1 MKGLLVLLA
10 AALCAAVFAGGAGA
24 DRPLR
29 EFVPQGDD
37 TISGVCAFDVGLT
50 VLANRTYQ
58 ETFSD
63 GRIQV
68 SGTLKLQLT
77 NLSPGGTSLVL
88 DVSGPGV
95 ITDTPDLFEIKA
107 EGRWF
112 WIFEPDDLAPGS
124 PAMMLLT
131 SGLTYMRTDANGV
144 TFTPS
149 ENTTD
154 LCAALS

>member
-1 MKGLLVLLA
+1 MKGLFVLPV

-29 EFVPQGDD
+29 EFLPQGDD
-37 TISGVCAFDVGLT
+37 TISGICAFDVGLT

-58 ETFSD
+58 MTFSD
-63 GRIQV
+63 GRIQING
-68 SGTLKLQLT
+68 SLQLQLT
-77 NLSPGGTSLVL
+77 NLSPGGTSMIAN
-88 DVSGPGV
+88 VSGPGV
-95 ITDTPDLFEIKA
+95 VTDTPDLFEIKA

-112 WIFEPDDLAPGS
+112 WTFAPDDLGPGS

-131 SGLTYMRTDANGV
+131 SGLTYVRADANGV

-149 ENTTD
+149 TNTTD
-154 LCAALS
+154 VCAALS